1 MPTVAESG
9 FPGFE
14 ANGWLGIFVPERHAA
29 RGDRQAERAR
39 SRKVM
44 QSAEMKKQLLAQ
56 GVEARTSTPEQFGA
70 MIKSETAKWGK
81 IIADAG
87 IKE

>member
-1 MPTVAESG
+1 MIIKKIKGLA
-9 FPGFE
+9 
-14 ANGWLGIFVPERHAA
+14 
-29 RGDRQAERAR
+29 GDRMPLRKPPLSDDVIAKLNTEIA
-39 SRKVM
+39 KVM

-70 MIKSETAKWGK
+70 FIKSEAAKWGK
-81 IIADAG
+81 VITDAN

>member
-1 MPTVAESG
+1 MIAKLNSEIG
-9 FPGFE
+9 
-14 ANGWLGIFVPERHAA
+14 
-29 RGDRQAERAR
+29 
-39 SRKVM
+39 KVM

-56 GVEARTSTPEQFGA
+56 GVEARTSTPEQLGA
-70 MIKSETAKWGK
+70 LVKSETAKWGK